1 MAGLAVLASAGIK
14 AALVRTLGTELP
26 AERIRGDGRSLATV
40 FGQAAPT
47 RPGTQSLGT
56 HQPLDAM
63 QAAIDAFRQHIPP
76 DTPGTIGSIRTKEAY
91 PDPVADLLV
100 VACSTAR

>member
-1 MAGLAVLASAGIK
+1 M
-14 AALVRTLGTELP
+14 ELP
-26 AERIRGDGRSLATV
+26 AERIRRDGRSLAIIP
-40 FGQAAPT
+40 GQAAPT

-76 DTPGTIGSIRTKEAY
+76 DTPGAIGPIRTKEAC
-91 PDPVADLLV
+91 PNPVADLL
-100 VACSTAR
+100 ARRVHADSAIG